1 MTSTPPSDGR
11 KNLYADALYGK
22 NGMWYKLTVKTKDNQ
37 PANTVK
43 KILKS
48 SIDQTDTKIGIRT
61 HLCHCGNTPVPVR
74 YLGRQYCTYLRK
86 EARVEIHLLLA
97 NMSVHVMDPLFKME
111 ILEHCV
117 NVFDINR
124 STSPTRLFRALP
136 TIVRMANV
144 YIKEVFSSLVSRVA
158 EFRHVCSV
166 RE

>member
-1 MTSTPPSDGR
+1 
-11 KNLYADALYGK
+11 
-22 NGMWYKLTVKTKDNQ
+22 
-37 PANTVK
+37 
-43 KILKS
+43 
-48 SIDQTDTKIGIRT
+48 
-61 HLCHCGNTPVPVR
+61 VPVR

-111 ILEHCV
+111 ILEHCA